1 MRGNYGRKNRFQT
14 APIVRMALAG
24 STLTHSPC
32 RGISA
37 ATSNLVLGI
46 LFITLGVYFLLLTFW
61 WPTMRYELDQDAL
74 LLRYGKAIQ
83 YRIPLDTIKTMRRA
97 NLGLSLWSSIRM
109 PGVALFNV
117 PYSDVGQVRMVSTA
131 ALNGIFLIETEHG
144 LYGLTPAEE
153 DRLAAAIQARIRR

>member
-1 MRGNYGRKNRFQT
+1 MAEK
-14 APIVRMALAG
+14 IVFKPRPSFGWLSLAVLSLILLFG
-24 STLTHSPC
+24 
-32 RGISA
+32 GISA
-37 ATSNLVLGI
+37 VTSNLVLGI

-74 LLRYGKAIQ
+74 LLLYGKAIQ

>member
-1 MRGNYGRKNRFQT
+1 MAEK
-14 APIVRMALAG
+14 IVFKPRPSFGWLSLAVL
-24 STLTHSPC
+24 SLILLAV
-32 RGISA
+32 GISA

-46 LFITLGVYFLLLTFW
+46 LFITFGVYFLLLTFW
-61 WPTMRYELDQDAL
+61 WPTMRYELDHDAL

>member
-1 MRGNYGRKNRFQT
+1 MAEK
-14 APIVRMALAG
+14 IVFKPRPSFGWLSLAVLSLILLFG
-24 STLTHSPC
+24 
-32 RGISA
+32 GISA
-37 ATSNLVLGI
+37 VTSNLVLGI

-83 YRIPLDTIKTMRRA
+83 YRIPLDTIKTMRRV